1 VGLLDTVTEALAAS
15 TSTTGRN
22 DRESAGAYWCH
33 GCSERVLDLE
43 AEAGAGAEGE
53 AGAGAEGEAG
63 AGAEGEAAPDCP
75 SCGEAMT
82 FERST
87 DSTGCAC

>member
-33 GCSERVLDLE
+33 DCSERVLDLE
-43 AEAGAGAEGE
+43 A
-53 AGAGAEGEAG
+53 EAG